1 MPDNNDRTVQT
12 AQEVTKE
19 LIERTVHETL
29 FQIGVMVDD
38 NEDVVEFRK
47 DMAHLRKWR
56 VAVEKVESRGLLAAV
71 GVVVSGLFAI
81 LWVGYQSMFGPH

>member
-1 MPDNNDRTVQT
+1 MNDPKLERIT
-12 AQEVTKE
+12 QELSRE

-71 GVVVSGLFAI
+71 GIVVSGLFAI